1 MKNLLLY
8 IGFIIA
14 IVALFGFTYAIAADE
29 GPDGKQVFT
38 DKKCMSCHSVESL
51 EITATKKSGVVD
63 LSAVGDELTGDF
75 LLKYLM
81 KEEKLH
87 DKSHPTK
94 FNGTDEEL
102 KALVDWLLTL
112 KAEE

>member
-1 MKNLLLY
+1 MKNVLIY
-8 IGFIIA
+8 IGFIVT
-14 IVALFGFTYAIAADE
+14 IVALYGFAFTIAADE

-63 LSAVGDELTGDF
+63 LSNVGNEVENDF

-81 KEEKLH
+81 KEEKLN
-87 DKSHPTK
+87 DKAHPTK
-94 FNGTDEEL
+94 FNGTDEEY
-102 KALVDWLLTL
+102 KALIEWLLSL